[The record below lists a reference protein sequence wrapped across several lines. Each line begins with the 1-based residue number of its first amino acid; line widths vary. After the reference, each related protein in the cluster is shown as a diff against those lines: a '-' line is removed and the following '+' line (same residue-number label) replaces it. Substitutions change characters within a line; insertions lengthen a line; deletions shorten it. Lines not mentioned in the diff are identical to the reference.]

1 MGLQI
6 QQKLSSLG
14 PLLAIDAPSPTSSKL
29 AVRWNTV
36 NWRACRAISGMACT
50 PDEPVPSTATR
61 WPLKSTA
68 ACGQRAVWCTGP
80 AIVARPGRS
89 GVLGVDNRPQAI
101 TRKRATCGAPP
112 STLTTPCGPAT
123 LSGAPRGGA
132 RGAPGAGGRRTHG
145 LSGGRTG
152 GPRVNASQR
161 RGASVTPAPGA
172 QGQHWVLGRTP
183 CRPPRS
189 GDRHDPLHPP
199 ACPRCA

>member
-6 QQKLSSLG
+6 RQKLSSLG
-14 PLLAIDAPSPTSSKL
+14 PLLAIDAPSPTGSKL

-68 ACGQRAVWCTGP
+68 ACGQRAAWCTGP
-80 AIVARPGRS
+80 ANVARPGRS
-89 GVLGVDNRPQAI
+89 GLLGVDNRPQAI

-112 STLTTPCGPAT
+112 STLTTPVLAGHFVRRT
-123 LSGAPRGGA
+123 TRRGSGRTRGGRQAHA
-132 RGAPGAGGRRTHG
+132 RAH
-145 LSGGRTG
+145 GRTG

-183 CRPPRS
+183 CRPPRF

-199 ACPRCA
+199 ACARCG